1 MHHTDN
7 LQSHCIGSC
16 VFDANQT
23 LFGNRHLAAKKLE
36 MDFKMPWDFLA
47 KTPVRAARFAHGEVN
62 SSSNSVMWSL
72 YQKVRTYFKQN
83 PE

>member
-7 LQSHCIGSC
+7 LQSHRIGSC
-16 VFDANQT
+16 AFSANQT
-23 LFGNRHLAAKKLE
+23 SFGNRRLAAKKLE

-47 KTPVRAARFAHGEVN
+47 KTEVRAARFARGEVN
-62 SSSNSVMWSL
+62 SSSNSLMWSL